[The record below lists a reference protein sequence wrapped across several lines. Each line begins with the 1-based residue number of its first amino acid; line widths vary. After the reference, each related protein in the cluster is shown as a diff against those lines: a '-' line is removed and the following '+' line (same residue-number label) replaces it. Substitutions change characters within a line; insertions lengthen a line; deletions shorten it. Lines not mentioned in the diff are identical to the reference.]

1 MTEETKQGWE
11 KDLVTKLAFSA
22 LTEQRK
28 ARRWGIFF
36 KLLFLLYITI
46 VLVMLVSG
54 DSTGKG
60 GLPVGDHTALVEL
73 SGVISADSEAS
84 ADIVVSG
91 MRDALEN
98 KHSKALIIRANSP
111 GGSPVQADYIYKE
124 ILRLR
129 KEYPDKPIYAVITD
143 ACASACYYIISAA
156 DKIYANEA
164 SLVGSIGVLSDGFG
178 FTGAME
184 KLGVER
190 RLYTAGAHK
199 GTLDP
204 FSPENPQDV
213 AHMNDL
219 LKEVHQQF
227 INAVKAGRGERLKIT
242 DDIFSGLFW
251 TGEKAKTMGLVDA
264 FASSSTVARDIIGE
278 EELVDYTPSENVL
291 DRLMDRLGASMATS
305 IFPQNKLELR

>member
-1 MTEETKQGWE
+1 MTEEQKEGWE

-46 VLVMLVSG
+46 VLLMLVSG
-54 DSTGKG
+54 DNTGKG

-84 ADIVVSG
+84 ADIIVSG
-91 MRDALEN
+91 MREALEN

-111 GGSPVQADYIYKE
+111 GGSPVQADYMYKE

-129 KEYPDKPIYAVITD
+129 KEYPKKPVYAVITD
-143 ACASACYYIISAA
+143 VCASACYYIISAA

-164 SLVGSIGVLSDGFG
+164 SLVGSIGVLSDSFG

-190 RLYTAGAHK
+190 RLYTAGEHK

-213 AHMNDL
+213 AHMNGL
-219 LKEVHQQF
+219 LKEVHLQF
-227 INAVKAGRGERLKIT
+227 INAVKEGRGERLKIT
-242 DDIFSGLFW
+242 DDMFSGLFW
-251 TGEKAKTMGLVDA
+251 TGERAKVMGLVDE

-305 IFPQNKLELR
+305 LFPQNKLELR